1 MVLLLFGSDQNRLGV
16 GVGVVRHMMGR
27 LLGQRIGS
35 GIFGVWLTVNWI
47 GGWAGELD
55 EPLLGN
61 YPKRIDGY
69 GDPGE
74 CEGEGGAG
82 EGETG
87 GLGLGSFWED

>member
-1 MVLLLFGSDQNRLGV
+1 MAVD
-16 GVGVVRHMMGR
+16 
-27 LLGQRIGS
+27 
-35 GIFGVWLTVNWI
+35 
-47 GGWAGELD
+47 LD
-55 EPLLGN
+55 EPVLGN
-61 YPKRIDGY
+61 YPKRIDGD